1 MKIALPC
8 DATFPARKIRQPAGC
23 SRVTFHVPRTKQAS
37 PPTRFRLIGSRRFH
51 ADGSFAF
58 RHAFTLIEILIAIT
72 ILALVLTAI
81 YSSWTAILRAS
92 RVGRDAAASVQ
103 RSRIALRLLQD
114 SLASARLF
122 VQNQTMVPQNR
133 TNYDFIA
140 ENGEEA
146 TLSFVARLAKSFP
159 RAGKFGDLDV
169 RRVTFSVEAGPDS
182 SRQLVLRQSPLLMEL
197 DADEKERPVVLAKNV
212 KEFQLE
218 FWDMQ
223 KGEWI
228 DEWTRADQLPRVVR
242 ITLQLADNAHS
253 VQAQDSVTRIVSLP
267 AFIGVQPIWQRP
279 PGGAQPGRPTPGGP
293 GTPPGGQP
301 SLPPGGGGKPV
312 TSQ

>member
-1 MKIALPC
+1 
-8 DATFPARKIRQPAGC
+8 
-23 SRVTFHVPRTKQAS
+23 
-37 PPTRFRLIGSRRFH
+37 
-51 ADGSFAF
+51 
-58 RHAFTLIEILIAIT
+58 
-72 ILALVLTAI
+72 
-81 YSSWTAILRAS
+81 
-92 RVGRDAAASVQ
+92 
-103 RSRIALRLLQD
+103 
-114 SLASARLF
+114 LF
-122 VQNQTMVPQNR
+122 VQNQTVAPHNR

-140 ENGEEA
+140 ENGDEA

-242 ITLQLADNAHS
+242 ITLQLADNARS
-253 VQAQDSVTRIVSLP
+253 AQAQDSVTRIVSLP
-267 AFIGVQPIWQRP
+267 AFAGVQPIWQRP
-279 PGGAQPGRPTPGGP
+279 PGGTQPGRPTPGGP

-301 SLPPGGGGKPV
+301 GLPPGGGGKPV